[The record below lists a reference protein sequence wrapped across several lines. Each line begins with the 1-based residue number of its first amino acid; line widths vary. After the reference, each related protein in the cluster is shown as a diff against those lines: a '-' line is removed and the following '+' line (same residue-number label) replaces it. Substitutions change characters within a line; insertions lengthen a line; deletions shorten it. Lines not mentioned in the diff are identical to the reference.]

1 MSLQDKRDRLEYIFH
16 NVTKNKEDL
25 CKVSGMAGRTFRRNY
40 NLLLKGKRLTRKVG
54 SGKSKKIS
62 PNNQRRIVQLA
73 RRNPKW
79 NSRKIANR
87 IKSATGT
94 QLCPRTIQRHL
105 KAAGYVK
112 KLPRKIPDITPRHE
126 QLRMTFCEEWR
137 HSTFD
142 NVFITDECRFQL
154 HRNTVKVW
162 TRKNARPQKKF
173 PKFSPSVMVWG
184 ALSTRGFY
192 FTFVQGNVNSE
203 KYCSILD
210 DFIPYANALF
220 PRGWVLQQDG
230 ARPHTSRYTQNWFS
244 SKGIDVL
251 QWPPNSP
258 DLSPVENVWQ
268 IMKDVVEKKAPT
280 TIADLRKEI
289 TEATSII
296 SSGLQV
302 RLMNSIPRRLEACVR
317 NDGKLIN

>member
-1 MSLQDKRDRLEYIFH
+1 MAVAAEFLLSEFRWSIISEAQSPHDFPHGCPSGFVQCGELCLPVMKSIDCGWERHLWRNFDGRMSLQDKRDRLEYIFH

-62 PNNQRRIVQLA
+62 PKNQRRIVQLA

-79 NSRKIANR
+79 SGRKIANR

-94 QLCPRTIQRHL
+94 QLCQRTIQRHL

-112 KLPRKIPDITPRHE
+112 KLPRKIPHITPRHE

-142 NVFITDECRFQL
+142 NVIITDECRFQL

-173 PKFSPSVMVWG
+173 PKFYPSVMVWG
-184 ALSTRGFY
+184 AL
-192 FTFVQGNVNSE
+192 
-203 KYCSILD
+203 
-210 DFIPYANALF
+210 LF
-220 PRGWVLQQDG
+220 HFR
-230 ARPHTSRYTQNWFS
+230 AR
-244 SKGIDVL
+244 
-251 QWPPNSP
+251 
-258 DLSPVENVWQ
+258 E
-268 IMKDVVEKKAPT
+268 
-280 TIADLRKEI
+280 
-289 TEATSII
+289 
-296 SSGLQV
+296 
-302 RLMNSIPRRLEACVR
+302 C
-317 NDGKLIN
+317 